1 MNSEEDNE
9 CNNDIDNNS
18 TTKNGLVTDVHI
30 GNTNS
35 NVLGLTKT
43 ISVLPSVRPQ
53 VVFPSWVPRL
63 A

>member
-9 CNNDIDNNS
+9 CNNDINNNS

-53 VVFPSWVPRL
+53 VVSPSWVPRL